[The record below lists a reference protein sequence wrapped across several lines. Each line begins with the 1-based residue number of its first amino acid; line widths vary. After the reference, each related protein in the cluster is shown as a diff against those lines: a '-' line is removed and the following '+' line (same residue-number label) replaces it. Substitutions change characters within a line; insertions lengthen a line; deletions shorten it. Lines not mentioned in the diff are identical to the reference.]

1 MGQEGGDREGVA
13 KYPLLFKSPGNEIDR
28 TGMVLIIDDERLV
41 REALGEL
48 LQAAG
53 FATLGAASGWEGVE
67 RFRQYQAQI
76 EAIILDVR
84 LPDLSGVEVI
94 NQLGLGAA
102 AVKIIVISGLNPGDV
117 RQRFAGKGVKAFLAK
132 PFAVSALISLLQG

>member
-1 MGQEGGDREGVA
+1 M
-13 KYPLLFKSPGNEIDR
+13 
-28 TGMVLIIDDERLV
+28 GMVLIIDDERLV

-53 FATLGAASGWEGVE
+53 FMTICAASGWEGIE

-84 LPDLSGVEVI
+84 LPDLSGVEVL
-94 NQLGLGAA
+94 NKLELGAA
-102 AVKIIVISGLNPGDV
+102 AVKVIVISGLNPGDV
-117 RQRFAGKGVKAFLAK
+117 RQRFAGKGVRAFLAK
-132 PFAVSALISLLQG
+132 PFAVNALINLLRG